1 MSTRH
6 RNGEGLVRT
15 GLYEELAC
23 FVPVT
28 VREVESRSP
37 VGVDGQ
43 GSLGSKNDVV
53 VMATLADEKDLS
65 VRKALSLNEF
75 SVYGDTARAI
85 PPRPP

>member
-1 MSTRH
+1 MGTRH
-6 RNGEGLVRT
+6 RDGEGLVRT
-15 GLYEELAC
+15 GLYEELAG

-65 VRKALSLNEF
+65 STQGVITER
-75 SVYGDTARAI
+75 VQCIWRYR
-85 PPRPP
+85 